1 MALRLLNFMSS
12 RDVLPLKQLLPVRHC
27 EAHTPRTVGTE
38 YLWLLIK
45 MSASGAL
52 AIWNQ
57 LQMHSSLILACFS
70 VWFSQLFQPA
80 ALQLTPTNPLNLHIS
95 KNVTVPMSPLLYG
108 IMFEDINFGGDGGLY
123 GELLQNRAF
132 QGVLPGTQAALNSY
146 QAVNGAFLTV
156 VDNTPGVSASLP
168 NSLELSIPSTIV
180 GGPGSLTVS
189 LQSLSGAVY
198 ATKTISGIS
207 SSWKKFSLQLAPTA
221 SAPDINNAFTITA
234 DGSSAKGSTINFGLL
249 SLFPPTFNGRENGM
263 RVDLAELLAA
273 LKPSFWRF
281 PGGNNIEGLSFDT
294 RWKWNET
301 IGPYVPSLKNGIL
314 KSILL
319 TDSSIEN
326 RPGRVANWGY
336 PNTDG
341 LGLLEYLDWIED
353 LKATES
359 FYRQEPIL
367 AIWSG
372 IATANYSDLT
382 TWPIVPEADLQPYID
397 DAINEIEF
405 ITEDAKTNKNAA
417 LRAQLGREEPYA
429 LKYIEVGN
437 EDQFQPASYAAYR
450 WQAFVSTLSAK
461 FPNLTFIDT
470 SLPTTALDPPYT
482 SIDFHEYN
490 SPDWFKFTGA
500 FMFDNYPRNGTQ
512 FLVGEYAVTS
522 TDDQNALGTFA
533 SGRFQFP
540 TLEGSVA
547 EAAFMTGM
555 ERNTDVVFAAAYA
568 PTLEHLGANQW
579 TPDLISFDAGTSFGS
594 TSYYVQQLFS
604 SNRGTHILAT
614 TPTQD
619 NSTNPLYWVASHN
632 NDTNLVFLKVAN
644 TGNDDLVVYLTFDF
658 SVGPTATLST
668 LSQTDGSGIFN
679 VSNTP
684 DNPRNIIPVHSS
696 TVVLHPTGFNATFSA
711 QSVTVL
717 TFSTKDKFS

>member
-1 MALRLLNFMSS
+1 
-12 RDVLPLKQLLPVRHC
+12 
-27 EAHTPRTVGTE
+27 
-38 YLWLLIK
+38 
-45 MSASGAL
+45 
-52 AIWNQ
+52 
-57 LQMHSSLILACFS
+57 MHSSLILACFS

-95 KNVTVPMSPLLYG
+95 KNVTVPMSPL
-108 IMFEDINFGGDGGLY
+108 FGDGGLY

-146 QAVNGAFLTV
+146 QPVNGAFLTV

-168 NSLELSIPSTIV
+168 NSLELSIPSTVV
-180 GGPGSLTVS
+180 GGPVGFQNTGFWGIKIQQGWTYNASFYAKSSNFKGSLNVY

-207 SSWKKFSLQLAPTA
+207 SSWKKFSLQLVPTA
-221 SAPDINNAFTITA
+221 SAPDINNAFTITV

-263 RVDLAELLAA
+263 RTDLAELLAA

-301 IGPYVPSLKNGIL
+301 IGP
-314 KSILL
+314 
-319 TDSSIEN
+319 IEN

-353 LKATES
+353 LQA
-359 FYRQEPIL
+359 EPIL

-429 LKYIEVGN
+429 LKYVEIGN
-437 EDQFQPASYAAYR
+437 EDQVVPDFYAAYR

-500 FMFDNYPRNGTQ
+500 FMFDNYPRNGTE

-522 TDDQNALGTFA
+522 TNDQNALGTFA

-696 TVVLHPTGFNATFSA
+696 TVVLHPTGFNATFSS

-717 TFSTKDKFS
+717 TFRTTDKFS